1 MNPFLLSRK
10 KIGPLDLRPWTLTTQ
25 QAIIALEFSDLSE
38 MQQVAAMAWLQSR
51 DEDEVEQAVANGTA
65 LDSIKQFAKALPL
78 ALLKPLADWCKEQNQ
93 AIEEGR
99 VDVLAKPGISNDDAP
114 KN

>member
-1 MNPFLLSRK
+1 MNPFLLARK
-10 KIGPLDLRPWTLTTQ
+10 RIGPLDLRPWTLTTQ
-25 QAIIALEFSDLSE
+25 QAIIDLDFQSLTE

-51 DEDEVEQAVANGTA
+51 DEDEVEQAIANSTA
-65 LDSIKQFAKALPL
+65 LNDIKRFAKQIPL
-78 ALLKPLADWCKEQNQ
+78 ALLKPLSEWCKEQNQ

-99 VDVLAKPGISNDDAP
+99 VDVLAKPQISNDDAP